1 MSGVVTHRRGVAQG
15 GESQSGFQH
24 ANAILAARDRRRRVG
39 AYAGCVLCVWGGYG
53 VRWMCAVGVF
63 CTGPCAVCV
72 TVVEYQTVHTRRAV
86 YTPPPQPHTQ
96 HTARCR
102 QCARCATGKPNAAAL
117 AQSPERISGLITQC
131 SAASL

>member
-24 ANAILAARDRRRRVG
+24 TNAILAARDRRRRVG

-63 CTGPCAVCV
+63 SCVVVCCVHPRWCCVCVCVCAVCV
-72 TVVEYQTVHTRRAV
+72 
-86 YTPPPQPHTQ
+86 
-96 HTARCR
+96 
-102 QCARCATGKPNAAAL
+102 CARAAVCVCVCVYRWQLNSFSTAH
-117 AQSPERISGLITQC
+117 E
-131 SAASL
+131 